1 LQFGGIFL
9 RMSLSHEVTGL
20 LHEWA
25 RGRASAL
32 EALTPLVYAE
42 LRRLAESYMRR
53 ENPGDTLQPTA
64 LVHEAYLRLVDQ
76 SPPNW
81 ENRSHFYGVA
91 ARLMRQ
97 ILVDHARYRHA
108 GKRAGRKVPLEEV
121 VGLHQER
128 SADLVAL
135 DAALNA
141 LEAIDPRKCRAI
153 ELRYFGGL
161 SMEETAQ
168 ALNVSPITVR
178 RDLQAAEAWLYREMR
193 SR

>member
-1 LQFGGIFL
+1 LQRIADEFLLRDWRAGGQIP
-9 RMSLSHEVTGL
+9 RHEHYG
-20 LHEWA
+20 
-25 RGRASAL
+25 
-32 EALTPLVYAE
+32 
-42 LRRLAESYMRR
+42 
-53 ENPGDTLQPTA
+53 GDQF
-64 LVHEAYLRLVDQ
+64 RVDQ
-76 SPPNW
+76 SPPNS

-108 GKRAGRKVPLEEV
+108 RKRAGRKAPLEEV

-135 DAALNA
+135 DAALNLKA

-168 ALNVSPITVR
+168 ALNVSPIAVR
-178 RDLQAAEAWLYREMR
+178 RDLQAAEASLL
-193 SR
+193 SRNAKQVGAA

>member
-1 LQFGGIFL
+1 MVL
-9 RMSLSHEVTGL
+9 T
-20 LHEWA
+20 
-25 RGRASAL
+25 RA
-32 EALTPLVYAE
+32 
-42 LRRLAESYMRR
+42 
-53 ENPGDTLQPTA
+53 TLQRIADEFLLRDWRAGGQIPR
-64 LVHEAYLRLVDQ
+64 HEHYRGDQFRVDQ
-76 SPPNW
+76 SPPNS
-81 ENRSHFYGVA
+81 ENRPHFYGVA